1 MTRKWGFTCTVLATV
16 FAFSLATTSRAEF
29 LGIWT
34 LDEGNGEKMTDISGS
49 ENHGTI
55 TNPTW
60 INGRFGKAI
69 FFADESFARVADP
82 GGVFDT
88 PDGVSVGTWVVIS
101 ALPDCCSGVP
111 RKMDSADAG
120 GWVLHPSAEGAG
132 WRPYIWMHAG
142 NWIGTGA
149 DDDAGPHIIQWA
161 DSDPEAW
168 EQDDWVHMAAT
179 YDGDEVRLYVNG
191 ELMGKKKGEVVE
203 IDPGDGPLGWS
214 HDVFDRRHQGAM
226 DETWVAD
233 EAFPAAQIQDIM
245 NMGMTE
251 WLAVEGRGKLPVE
264 WARMKTLY

>member
-82 GGVFDT
+82 CGVFDT

-120 GWVLHPSAEGAG
+120 GWVLHPAAEGAG